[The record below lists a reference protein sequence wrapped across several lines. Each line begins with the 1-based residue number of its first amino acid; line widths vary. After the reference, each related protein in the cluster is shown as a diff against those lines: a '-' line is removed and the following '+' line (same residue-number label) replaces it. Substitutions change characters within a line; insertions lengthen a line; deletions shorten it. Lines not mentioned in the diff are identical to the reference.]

1 MHKCN
6 LLKIY
11 PSVTTDYKR
20 ELDSIYYNIL
30 TRLTVIQ
37 QLIPTLESIS
47 SKILVDYRLES
58 DVRTKVLML
67 QFLLSYLEEVI
78 HYRR

>member
-1 MHKCN
+1 M
-6 LLKIY
+6 
-11 PSVTTDYKR
+11 TTDYKR